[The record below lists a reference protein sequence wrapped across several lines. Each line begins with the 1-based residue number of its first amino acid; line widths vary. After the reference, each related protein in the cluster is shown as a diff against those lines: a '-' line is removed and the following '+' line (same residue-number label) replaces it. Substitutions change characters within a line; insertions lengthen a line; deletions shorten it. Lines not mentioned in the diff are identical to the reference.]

1 MSLDRGESILPE
13 DFRKKVVPSNLRT
26 LSTWMSVGADTEYGK
41 FAMLGARIGCYNTV
55 FEQTDI
61 EKVRDLDELQKVYEE
76 HTEGDTIDSDLLAYG
91 ESIRQRLEVPVAEYD
106 ENESKFFKFAMAT
119 HKNKGVQARERE

>member
-1 MSLDRGESILPE
+1 MPE
-13 DFRKKVVPSNLRT
+13 DFRKKVAPSNLRT
-26 LSTWMSVGADTEYGK
+26 LSTWMSVGADIEHGK

-55 FEQTDI
+55 FKQTDI

-76 HTEGDTIDSDLLAYG
+76 HTQVDTIDSDLLAYG

-106 ENESKFFKFAMAT
+106 SNESKFFKFAMSV
-119 HKNKGVQARERE
+119 HKNMGVQDRER

>member
-76 HTEGDTIDSDLLAYG
+76 YTEGDTIDSDLLAYG

-119 HKNKGVQARERE
+119 HKNVGVQARERE